1 MNLSFGLGLTTK
13 AVASAGVAPVDLNA
27 LSSQSV
33 QFPQVNIL
41 DNSEIS
47 GGAVIRLNNTSSIGK
62 FLDPDNGGAMFIAVD
77 LPTETMY
84 RPDSQDICIF
94 GSTNSS
100 SPIQATIRMYP
111 PGQTNAGKLIFR
123 FSGSG
128 TEETITRV
136 MTNRIPA
143 STKKALIGVWTEYT
157 ADPAGNMYFGVWDMD
172 TGSQVVATETQA
184 FTNFHGAALR
194 TYQSVGGRV
203 DFTSGAISDNSIN
216 FTGAVSLFGIF
227 DNGQVTAGARSASD
241 FASIAAGANPV
252 DVFGTEK
259 FLILRDWS
267 DPSDLDTPV
276 ANAEHSLV
284 TKADPLFEAVTAGGF
299 TLQKGGTIRRQTAA
313 AYLVPEHIRS
323 GGVFPVVRGSTSAT
337 FSIAGKTSLADG
349 QGIEA
354 RVFSLEDGTVA
365 LDWTS
370 VATVS
375 SNAFTA
381 SITCPITKGWAN
393 IEFRAASDPTN
404 TNLQACFRRK
414 MGVGYK
420 LALFGQSQITIL
432 TQFAES
438 ESASN
443 LDIADIGS
451 AAFSTTRVDNIGT
464 ATEFAISV
472 VADDQSFEYADGVL
486 AMAKYFR
493 SKTNAP
499 IELGVFALAGRNQTE
514 LSDDSETVWNW
525 SSVQRVAALTGA
537 KWSAVAEQW
546 ITAISSA
553 YSTDFESKIADEWIM
568 GTTAGAGPTITGA
581 SASYTRNNSIFGN
594 SNDNTVVDESFG
606 PVFIMLDGTRTA
618 IGTDQ
623 TPLLDVSEPG
633 GLLTNLQQHRRV
645 RQAQRSFVAN
655 NANVYGGVPSVDH
668 YLGASGG
675 HHQIDTSIYGQIRL
689 AIRTAQGFLNG
700 LGLVDFDPPSITSA
714 SISGSRITV
723 TYDMKGHGDLTV
735 GTDLTGVAVPSGY
748 PSLSGWEVD
757 EGSGFSLSGFTASI
771 NGTNQVFLDKDGDVD
786 WASSVDIQYGWGAPF
801 SRDIDTDAEV
811 QGSLYADNGVNTAT
825 DFGKAEAGIP
835 VLAPDSVTAT

>member
-1 MNLSFGLGLTTK
+1 MNLGLGLSLSHR
-13 AVASAGVAPVDLNA
+13 AAGGGGVAAVDLDA
-27 LSSQSV
+27 LTSASI

-41 DNSEIS
+41 DASERE

-84 RPDSQDICIF
+84 RPDSQTICIL
-94 GSTNSS
+94 GNNIIS
-100 SPIQATIRMYP
+100 SPIMAQIILAPM
-111 PGQTNAGKLIFR
+111 GQTNAGKLSFR

-128 TEETITRV
+128 VEETIIHT
-136 MTNRIPA
+136 MSNRIPA
-143 STKKALIGVWTEYT
+143 STKKALIAVWTEYGT
-157 ADPAGNMYFGVWDMD
+157 DPAGNMFFGVWDMD
-172 TGSQVVATETQA
+172 TGSQVVATETKA

-194 TYQSVGGRV
+194 TYEGIGGRV
-203 DFTSGAISDNSIN
+203 SSTTGAMESNTIN

-227 DNGQVTAGARSASD
+227 DNGRVTAGARSASD

-284 TKADPLFEAVTAGGF
+284 TKADPLFEAVTLGGF
-299 TLQKGGTIRRQTAA
+299 TLQKGGTIRRQTTA

-349 QGIEA
+349 QGVEA
-354 RVFSLEDGTVA
+354 RVFSTEDGTVA

-370 VATVS
+370 VATVA

-404 TNLQACFRRK
+404 TNLQSCFRRK

-420 LALFGQSQITIL
+420 LAQFGQSQITIL

-443 LDIADIGS
+443 MGLADANG
-451 AAFSTTRVDNIGT
+451 AAFSTTRLLSTPTVEHGVTVIMDGD
-464 ATEFAISV
+464 SV
-472 VADDQSFEYADGVL
+472 EYADGML

-493 SKTNAP
+493 SKTTAP
-499 IELGVFALAGRNQTE
+499 VELAVFAVPGTNQTQ
-514 LSDDSETVWNW
+514 LSDDSVSAWDW
-525 SSVQRVAALTGA
+525 GSVQTITGVTGA
-537 KWSAVAEQW
+537 DWTAICEQW
-546 ITAISSA
+546 ITAISA
-553 YSTDFESKIADEWIM
+553 NYATDFESKIADEWIM
-568 GTTAGAGPTITGA
+568 GTTAGTSPTITGA

-594 SNDNTVVDESFG
+594 SNDSDVVDESFG
-606 PVFIMLDGTRTA
+606 PVFIMLEGTRTG
-618 IGTDQ
+618 ISVDQ
-623 TPLLDVSEPG
+623 SPLLDVSEPG
-633 GLLTNLQQHRRV
+633 GPLTNLEQHRAV

-655 NANVYGGVPSVDH
+655 NATVYGGVPSVDH
-668 YLGASGG
+668 YLGALGG

-825 DFGKAEAGIP
+825 DFGKAEAGLP